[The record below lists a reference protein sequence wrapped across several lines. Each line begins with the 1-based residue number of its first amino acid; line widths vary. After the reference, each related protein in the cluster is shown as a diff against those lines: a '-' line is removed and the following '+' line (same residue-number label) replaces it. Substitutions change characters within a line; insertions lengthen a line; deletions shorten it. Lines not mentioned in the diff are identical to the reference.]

1 MGAWGTGI
9 FENDDALDW
18 LLGWETADE
27 GEGTADDP
35 GRIAF
40 VIGAMAVAVD
50 HKGYLEVDAGSV
62 ALAAA
67 EVVAAA
73 SGKTGPAMK
82 KGPDADGALVELAS
96 WTRGPHAKLLNDPE
110 VRTLARQAVDRAIGK
125 DSEVAELWDESEEG
139 AQWRAVAAELR
150 NRLSN

>member
-1 MGAWGTGI
+1 MGAWGTGS

-18 LLGWETADE
+18 VIGWETASE
-27 GEGTADDP
+27 GEGTENDP

-50 HKGYLEVDAGSV
+50 HKGYLEVDGGSA

-73 SGKTGPAMK
+73 NGKPSAAMK
-82 KGPDADGALVELAS
+82 PGPEADKALTELAS
-96 WTRGPHAKLLNDPE
+96 WARGQHARLLNDPE
-110 VRTLARQAVDRAIGK
+110 VRALARQAVTRTTGK
-125 DSEVAELWDESEEG
+125 DSEIAELWDESEQSAE
-139 AQWRAVAAELR
+139 WRAAAEDLGK
-150 NRLSN
+150 RLA

>member
-18 LLGWETADE
+18 VLGWQEAGE
-27 GEGTADDP
+27 GEGTADEP
-35 GRIAF
+35 GRISF

-50 HKGYLEVDAGSV
+50 HKGYLDVDAGGC

-73 SGKTGPAMK
+73 CGKPSPAMK
-82 KGPDADGALVELAS
+82 PGPEADEALAELAA
-96 WTRGPHAKLLNDPE
+96 WVRTPHAKVLNDPD
-110 VRTLARQAVDRAIGK
+110 VRALARQAVDRACGPE
-125 DSEVAELWDESEEG
+125 SEAAELWDESEH
-139 AQWRAVAAELR
+139 AAAWRAAVDDLR
-150 NRLSN
+150 SRLA